1 MKAIYDSQ
9 DAIPEALRSEY
20 VEQGGKWVLNLEGD
34 HPAFAAVVK
43 DANTKV
49 GEFRNNNLSLN
60 GQLDEARKALDVYK
74 ALGMPADIQAQ
85 LAKVAELESKA
96 KGSKTNED
104 VQAIIKA
111 ALEPVT
117 QALELERTARTQAEA
132 KATSQALEG
141 TLTRAGITAGVN
153 ETALSDFLAR
163 GKGIFAHK
171 DGQVIALK
179 DGAPQYSSKRPGE
192 LLTVD
197 EWASNLQAEAPH
209 LYKPSTGGGEPGGNT
224 LGNLPGAER
233 VIRLDDMSKN
243 LEDVASGKARVDM
256 S

>member
-1 MKAIYDSQ
+1 
-9 DAIPEALRSEY
+9 
-20 VEQGGKWVLNLEGD
+20 LNLEGD
-34 HPAFAAVVK
+34 HPAIAAVVK

-224 LGNLPGAER
+224 LGNLTGAER
-233 VIRLDDMSKN
+233 VISLGDMSKN